1 MTDRDKFEEWHKKH
15 GVNTLGSTCGS
26 ERESLVWQA
35 CSEQY
40 RARIEILEA
49 RVLELQ
55 NSTTY
60 SSTGESGW
68 E

>member
-40 RARIEILEA
+40 
-49 RVLELQ
+49 
-55 NSTTY
+55 
-60 SSTGESGW
+60 
-68 E
+68 